1 VTLPPRRPSD
11 LTDGGRKEV
20 TVPSPTSSSGAGRLA
35 AGLLLT
41 ALVTGCALFGRSE
54 STLDDHMQSH
64 FSLVGEVQSA
74 IIQGDLERAHQAA
87 LRLAE
92 HPEHPDLPQGI
103 ENPIEDVRAFSRS
116 VSRSPSIQDA
126 ARCTAEIG
134 AACGRCHRA
143 AEVGPRLETQVMPP
157 PGAAAGTHMLRHAWA
172 ADRLWEGLVVP
183 SDRLW
188 EAGAVALTEDPIFSP
203 DDVGG
208 QEAQVLAREIHD
220 LGTEARRLEDP
231 AMRSGIFGRVLGTCA
246 HCHALKGITTG

>member
-1 VTLPPRRPSD
+1 M
-11 LTDGGRKEV
+11 
-20 TVPSPTSSSGAGRLA
+20 PSPTSSFKAGRLA
-35 AGLLLT
+35 AGLIFT
-41 ALVTGCALFGRSE
+41 GLVSACSSAGRSD
-54 STLDDHMQSH
+54 STLEDHMQAH

-74 IIQGDLERAHQAA
+74 IIQGDLERARRGG

-92 HPEHPDLPQGI
+92 HPEHGDLPQGI

-116 VSRSPSIQDA
+116 VSRSTSIRDA

-143 AEVGPRLETQVMPP
+143 ADVGPRLETTVMPP
-157 PGAAAGTHMLRHAWA
+157 PGGAPGTHMLRHAWA
-172 ADRLWEGLVVP
+172 TDRLWEGLVVP

-203 DDVGG
+203 DDIGG
-208 QEAQVLAREIHD
+208 QEARVLAKEIHD

-231 AMRSGIFGRVLGTCA
+231 AMRSGLFGRILGTCA
-246 HCHALKGITTG
+246 DCHALKGIKTG